1 MRILAFDSCGK
12 TASVAVY
19 EDGRVAGEIYIDTKQ
34 THSATL
40 LPSADWLLQTLGLKA
55 SDVDFVAATVG
66 PGSFTGVRIGMSAA
80 KGIAFGAGA
89 KCIGVSSLYA
99 AAYAVKDCEGLVCA
113 VMDARCG
120 QVYNADFRVDNGR
133 IERVCEDRALAIDE
147 LIAEVRGEKR
157 IFLIGDGALL
167 CKERFGAAGVACEI
181 ARAGRT
187 GVSAGDVALIAASDT
202 DAAVSPEAFAV
213 NYIRLSQAER
223 ERNARLNNQNTE
235 ATK

>member
-19 EDGRVAGEIYIDTKQ
+19 DDKVIGEVYIDTKQ

-40 LPSADWLLQTLGLKA
+40 LPSADWLLSSLGMK
-55 SDVDFVAATVG
+55 VADMDYIAAAVG
-66 PGSFTGVRIGMSAA
+66 PGSFTGVRIGMAAA
-80 KGIAFGAGA
+80 KGMAAGAGL

-120 QVYNADFRVDNGR
+120 QVYNANFRVDNGV
-133 IERVCEDRALAIDE
+133 IQRVCEDRALAIDA
-147 LIAEVRGEKR
+147 LIDEVEGEKNVL
-157 IFLIGDGALL
+157 LIGDGALL
-167 CKERFGAAGVACEI
+167 CRDRFAERGVDCRI
-181 ARAGRT
+181 AREGRV
-187 GVSAGDVALIAASDT
+187 GVSAGDVALIAAERAES
-202 DAAVSPEAFAV
+202 AVTPEAFAV

-223 ERNARLNNQNTE
+223 ERNAGLNKKTE
-235 ATK
+235 ETK

>member
-19 EDGRVAGEIYIDTKQ
+19 DDGRVAGEVYIDTKQ

-40 LPSADWLLQTLGLKA
+40 LPSADWLLASLGLA
-55 SDVDFVAATVG
+55 VADMDYLAATVG

-80 KGIAFGAGA
+80 KGMAFGAGL

-99 AAYAVKDCEGLVCA
+99 AAYGVRDCEGLVCA

-120 QVYNADFRVDNGR
+120 QVYTANFKVNNSVIRR
-133 IERVCEDRALAIDE
+133 ICEDRALAIDE
-147 LIAEVRGEKR
+147 LIDEVRGEKR
-157 IFLIGDGALL
+157 IFLVGDGALL
-167 CKERFGAAGVACEI
+167 CKERFDAAGVDCAV
-181 ARAGRT
+181 ARGGRI
-187 GVSAGDVALIAASDT
+187 GVSAGDVALAA
-202 DAAVSPEAFAV
+202 AEAVETAVAPEAFAV

-223 ERNARLNNQNTE
+223 ERNARLEKTE
-235 ATK
+235 ETK

>member
-12 TASVAVY
+12 TASVAAFDEKV
-19 EDGRVAGEIYIDTKQ
+19 VGEVYIDTKQ

-40 LPSADWLLQTLGLKA
+40 LPSAERLLDELGLKIA
-55 SDVDFVAATVG
+55 DMDYIAATVG
-66 PGSFTGVRIGMSAA
+66 PGSFTGVRIGMAAA
-80 KGIAFGAGA
+80 KGMAAGAGL
-89 KCIGVSSLYA
+89 KCVGVSSLYA
-99 AAYAVKDCEGLVCA
+99 AAYAVRDCEGLVCA

-120 QVYNADFRVDNGR
+120 QVYNANFRVDNGR

-167 CKERFGAAGVACEI
+167 CKERFEAAGVECVV
-181 ARAGRT
+181 ARTGRV
-187 GVSAGDVALIAASDT
+187 GVSAGDVALIAAKTAES
-202 DAAVSPEAFAV
+202 AVLPEAFAV

-223 ERNARLNNQNTE
+223 ERKARLEKTE
-235 ATK
+235 ESK

>member
-19 EDGRVAGEIYIDTKQ
+19 DGKVIGEVYIDAKQ

-40 LPSADWLLQTLGLKA
+40 LPSADWLLSSLGLKVA
-55 SDVDFVAATVG
+55 DMDYIAATVG

-80 KGIAFGAGA
+80 KGMAAGAGL

-99 AAYAVKDCEGLVCA
+99 AAYAAKDCEGLVCA

-120 QVYNADFRVDNGR
+120 QIYNANFKVDNGVIQR
-133 IERVCEDRALAIDE
+133 ACEDRALAIDD
-147 LIAEVRGEKR
+147 LIDEVKGEKH

-167 CKERFGAAGVACEI
+167 CRDRFAERGASCRIAGE
-181 ARAGRT
+181 GRV
-187 GVSAGDVALIAASDT
+187 GVGAGDVALIAAENAES
-202 DAAVSPEAFAV
+202 AVSPEAFAV

-223 ERNARLNNQNTE
+223 EREAKLKKEQTE
-235 ATK
+235 ENK

>member
-19 EDGRVAGEIYIDTKQ
+19 DDGRVAGEVYIDTKQ

-40 LPSADWLLQTLGLKA
+40 LPSADWLLASLGLA
-55 SDVDFVAATVG
+55 VADMDYLAATVG

-80 KGIAFGAGA
+80 KGMAFGAGL

-99 AAYAVKDCEGLVCA
+99 AAYGVRDCEGLVCA

-120 QVYNADFRVDNGR
+120 QVYNANFKVNNSVIRR
-133 IERVCEDRALAIDE
+133 ICEDRALAIDE
-147 LIAEVRGEKR
+147 LIDEVRGEKR
-157 IFLIGDGALL
+157 IFLVGDGALL
-167 CKERFGAAGVACEI
+167 CKERFDAAGVDCAV
-181 ARAGRT
+181 ARGGRI
-187 GVSAGDVALIAASDT
+187 GVSAGDVALAA
-202 DAAVSPEAFAV
+202 AEAVETAVAPEAFAV

-223 ERNARLNNQNTE
+223 ERNARLEKTE
-235 ATK
+235 ETK

>member
-12 TASVAVY
+12 TASVAVF
-19 EDGRVAGEIYIDTKQ
+19 DDKTVGEIYIDTKQ

-40 LPSADWLLQTLGLKA
+40 LPSADWLLSTLGLTVA
-55 SDVDFVAATVG
+55 DMDYIAATVG

-80 KGIAFGAGA
+80 KGMAAGAGL

-99 AAYAVKDCEGLVCA
+99 AAFAAKDCKGLACA

-120 QVYNADFRVDNGR
+120 QVYNANFNVDNGR
-133 IERVCEDRALAIDE
+133 IDRVCEDRALSIEELIDE
-147 LIAEVRGEKR
+147 VKGETS

-167 CKERFGAAGVACEI
+167 CKERFDAAGVECVI
-181 ARAGRT
+181 ARAGRV
-187 GVSAGDVALIAASDT
+187 GVSAADVALIAAESVES
-202 DAAVSPEAFAV
+202 AVSPEAFAV

-223 ERNARLNNQNTE
+223 ERNERLEKTE
-235 ATK
+235 GK

>member
-19 EDGRVAGEIYIDTKQ
+19 DDGRVAGEVYIDTKQ

-40 LPSADWLLQTLGLKA
+40 LPSADWLLASLGLA
-55 SDVDFVAATVG
+55 VADMDYVAATVG

-80 KGIAFGAGA
+80 KGMAFGAGL

-99 AAYAVKDCEGLVCA
+99 AAYGVRDCEGLVCA

-120 QVYNADFRVDNGR
+120 QVYNANFKVNNDA

-157 IFLIGDGALL
+157 IFLVGDGALL
-167 CKERFGAAGVACEI
+167 CKERFDAAGVDCAV
-181 ARAGRT
+181 AREGRI
-187 GVSAGDVALIAASDT
+187 GVSAGDVALAA
-202 DAAVSPEAFAV
+202 AEAVGTAVAPEAFAV

-223 ERNARLNNQNTE
+223 ERNARLEKTE
-235 ATK
+235 ETK

>member
-19 EDGRVAGEIYIDTKQ
+19 DDGRVAGEVYIDTKQ

-40 LPSADWLLQTLGLKA
+40 LPSADWLLETLGLTV
-55 SDVDFVAATVG
+55 SDMDYVAATVG
-66 PGSFTGVRIGMSAA
+66 PGSFTGVRIGMSAV
-80 KGIAFGAGA
+80 KGMAFGAGL

-99 AAYAVKDCEGLVCA
+99 AAYALRDCGGLVCA

-120 QVYNADFRVDNGR
+120 QVYNANFKVNNGAV
-133 IERVCEDRALAIDE
+133 ERVCEDRALAIDE

-157 IFLIGDGALL
+157 IFLVGDGALL
-167 CKERFGAAGVACEI
+167 CKERFDAAGVDCAV
-181 ARAGRT
+181 ARGGRI
-187 GVSAGDVALIAASDT
+187 GVSAGDVALAA
-202 DAAVSPEAFAV
+202 AEAVETAVAPEAFAV

-223 ERNARLNNQNTE
+223 ERNARIEKTE
-235 ATK
+235 ESK